1 MPAVATPL
9 RLGAERRSTQ
19 KNLDVLSPIDG
30 GVVGRVAL
38 GSPREVEEAL
48 ARAHAVRTA

>member
-1 MPAVATPL
+1 MAAVATPL

-19 KNLDVLSPIDG
+19 KNLDVVSPIDG

-38 GSPREVEEAL
+38 GSSKEVAEAL
-48 ARAHAVRTA
+48 GRAS